1 MKNKILNYL
10 KKQKKPMDA
19 KALSLAFDMTSPDDF
34 KALIKALNELERERK
49 ILLDD
54 HYRYKVLNMSK
65 TLTGKLDLKAKGY
78 GFLIPDQ
85 KDIPDVYI
93 PAHATLGAMNKD
105 TVMIELSSHSHRRQ
119 EGRVIQIIK
128 RYYNEII
135 GTVKLKQRHPILK
148 PKDRSIKLPIYITK
162 KSLHNINHN
171 DVVKVLI
178 HQYDHHALLGKVTE
192 KLGEKDDPNLNVMI
206 KTIQHGIDPIMPKKV
221 IQEAETLDLSDISN
235 RQDLSGLTTFT
246 IDGEDAKD
254 FDDALSI
261 QTDDKGIT
269 LYVHIADVAHFV
281 KPGSLI
287 DLEAYERGTSVYLP
301 TKVYPMLPEKLSNDL
316 CSLKP
321 NVHRFTVTCEMHFN
335 KAYQMDEYK
344 VYKSVIESNHRFT
357 YKRVNHLFEG
367 RKPSEEELSLLP
379 LLRNLNTFA
388 KTLRKSRMEK
398 GSLEFE
404 TDEIYFS
411 YDKSG
416 KAKGIHIKER
426 GDAEKLVEECM
437 LKANQAVAMILK
449 DKELPGI
456 YRVHDAPERDTLE
469 RLRDIASHLGFEIE
483 SKDIESHEALQ
494 SLTKAFKSTPF
505 EKGLTML
512 LLRSMQKAV
521 YQDHQTPHYGL
532 GFDHYTHFTSP
543 IRRYPDLIVHRIL
556 DTFLFKQ
563 STHQEKMTLTNQMQ
577 KIAKQSSLQERKA
590 LDLERDVI
598 SMTKAQTMVS
608 KIGLTFEGII
618 TSVVP
623 FGLYVT
629 LENTIEGLIHISK
642 LTHAF
647 FKYDETTHRLVSL
660 ESDEAYQLGDKIM
673 VQLEKVHVFDGE
685 LDFILGDPNENH
697 RPEQKGDL

>member
-1 MKNKILNYL
+1 MKEKVLTYL
-10 KKQKKPMDA
+10 KNHPKPIPA
-19 KALSLAFDMTSPDDF
+19 KALSQALHLTSPEAF
-34 KALIKALNELERERK
+34 KDLVKTLNELERNHA
-49 ILLDD
+49 ILLDE
-54 HYRYKVLNMSK
+54 HYQYRYLKPSNTMMG
-65 TLTGKLDLKAKGY
+65 TLDLKAKGF
-78 GFLIPDQ
+78 GFLIPEQ
-85 KDIPDVYI
+85 KGIPDVYI

-105 TVMIELSSHSHRRQ
+105 TVMIELISHHGRKM
-119 EGRVIQIIK
+119 EGKVIQIIK
-128 RYYNEII
+128 RYYQEII

-148 PKDRSIKLPIYITK
+148 PKDRSIKVPIYITK
-162 KSLHNINHN
+162 KSLRNIKHN
-171 DVVKVLI
+171 DVVKVMI

-192 KLGEKDDPNLNVMI
+192 KLGEKDDPNLNIMI
-206 KTIQHGIDPIMPKKV
+206 KTIHHGIDPIMPQKV
-221 IQEAETLDLSDISN
+221 IDEANKLDLADDTQ
-235 RQDLSGLTTFT
+235 RKDLTGLITFT

-261 QTDDKGIT
+261 KEDQEGLT

-287 DLEAYERGTSVYLP
+287 DEEAYHRGTSVYLP

-321 NVHRFTVTCEMHFN
+321 NVNRFTVTCEMHFN
-335 KAYQMDEYK
+335 NALQMDAYT
-344 VYKSVIESNHRFT
+344 VYKSVINSNQRFT
-357 YKRVNHLFEG
+357 YTRVNQLLEG
-367 RKPSEEELSLLP
+367 RKPTAEELDYLP
-379 LLRNLNTFA
+379 VLKTLNTFA
-388 KTLRKSRMEK
+388 KTVRKERMAT

-404 TDEIYFS
+404 TDEVFFG
-411 YDKSG
+411 YDKKG
-416 KAKGIHIKER
+416 KATSIHIKER

-449 DKELPGI
+449 DHEFPGI

-469 RLRDIASHLGFEIE
+469 RLKEIAEHLGFEVLN
-483 SKDIESHEALQ
+483 KDIEDHETLQ
-494 SLTKAFKSTPF
+494 SLVAAFKNTSF

-512 LLRSMQKAV
+512 LLRSMQKAI

-556 DTFLFKQ
+556 DTFLFKE
-563 STHQEKMTLTNQMQ
+563 STHQEKMTLKNKITE
-577 KIAKQSSLQERKA
+577 IAKHTSIKERQA

-598 SMTKAQTMVS
+598 SMVKAETMVS

-629 LENTIEGLIHISK
+629 LKNTVEGLIHISK
-642 LTHAF
+642 FTHAF
-647 FKYDETTHRLVSL
+647 FKYDETTHRLISL
-660 ESDEAYQLGDKIM
+660 ETDEAYQLGDKIM
-673 VQLEKVHVFDGE
+673 IQLEKVHVFDGE
-685 LDFILGDPNENH
+685 LDFVLGEQNENH
-697 RPEQKGDL
+697 RPQQKGDL